1 MNKHLRP
8 LYHRDTEPRNFL
20 TERSQQEGIMI
31 PRFVAMFGI
40 VCVLCGCAIGQAQT
54 EVPWP
59 CQAEIHKANPKA
71 SFIRVSDRV
80 TNQMA
85 DTKIMPD
92 ISDLKGKD
100 LDSLVIVQ
108 ILISPDGAVRCF
120 QLQEGNSDLARRS
133 LDAAQKWHYR
143 PYMLNGQ
150 AINVETWIRFSY
162 KKDSVDVVLPD
173 R

>member
-1 MNKHLRP
+1 
-8 LYHRDTEPRNFL
+8 
-20 TERSQQEGIMI
+20 MI
-31 PRFVAMFGI
+31 QRLVAGFG
-40 VCVLCGCAIGQAQT
+40 VSCMLCGCAIGQAQT

-59 CQAEIHKANPKA
+59 CHAEIRKADPKA
-71 SFIRVSDRV
+71 LFIRVSDRV

-100 LDSLVIVQ
+100 TDSLVIVQ
-108 ILISPDGAVRCF
+108 ILFGPDGGVRCSS
-120 QLQEGNSDLARRS
+120 LQEGNADLAQRS
-133 LDAAQKWHYR
+133 LDAAQKWHYK
-143 PYMLNGQ
+143 PYILNGQ
-150 AINVETWIRFSY
+150 AINVETRIRFSY

>member
-1 MNKHLRP
+1 MNNHLCQDWFR
-8 LYHRDTEPRNFL
+8 EEGNFW
-20 TERSQQEGIMI
+20 RSLSVI
-31 PRFVAMFGI
+31 PKILIAFA
-40 VCVLCGCAIGQAQT
+40 LCGCALGQASAS
-54 EVPWP
+54 WP
-59 CQAEIHKANPKA
+59 CQSEIHKADPNA
-71 SFIRVSDRV
+71 MLIRVSDRV
-80 TNQMA
+80 MNGMA
-85 DTKIMPD
+85 DTKVMPD

-108 ILISPDGAVRCF
+108 VLIGPGGVVRCF
-120 QLQEGNSDLARRS
+120 QFQEGDSNLAQRS

-162 KKDSVDVVLPD
+162 KKDTVDVVLPD

>member
-1 MNKHLRP
+1 
-8 LYHRDTEPRNFL
+8 
-20 TERSQQEGIMI
+20 MI
-31 PRFVAMFGI
+31 PRFVSVFGI
-40 VCVLCGCAIGQAQT
+40 ACLLCGCAIGQAQT
-54 EVPWP
+54 EAPWP
-59 CQAEIHKANPKA
+59 CQAEIHKADPKA
-71 SFIRVSDRV
+71 FFIRVSDRV

-100 LDSLVIVQ
+100 VDSLVIVQ
-108 ILISPDGAVRCF
+108 ILFGPDGVVRCSR
-120 QLQEGNSDLARRS
+120 LQEGDADLAQRS

-143 PYMLNGQ
+143 PYILDGQ

>member
-1 MNKHLRP
+1 
-8 LYHRDTEPRNFL
+8 
-20 TERSQQEGIMI
+20 MI

-59 CQAEIHKANPKA
+59 CHAKIRKADPKA
-71 SFIRVSDRV
+71 LFIRVSDRV

-85 DTKIMPD
+85 DTKIVPD

-100 LDSLVIVQ
+100 VDSLVIVQ
-108 ILISPDGAVRCF
+108 VLFGPDGVVRCSS
-120 QLQEGNSDLARRS
+120 LEEGNADVAQRS
-133 LDAAQKWHYR
+133 LDAAQKWHYK
-143 PYMLNGQ
+143 PYILDGQ
-150 AINVETWIRFSY
+150 AINVETRIRFSY